1 MKSKKR
7 GPLEKL
13 KVFSNTYLIFA
24 VLGIVFA
31 ILILLIPSISDTA
44 KQYIDENLNPKVYLE
59 VSVCISIIGYLWYYW
74 LVRRFINRKSKG
86 TFYMILLIL
95 GAVGGLIGIFTGEK
109 GTSIFSLA
117 LDLAGLYLLLKAK
130 NENN

>member
-1 MKSKKR
+1 
-7 GPLEKL
+7 
-13 KVFSNTYLIFA
+13 
-24 VLGIVFA
+24 
-31 ILILLIPSISDTA
+31 
-44 KQYIDENLNPKVYLE
+44 
-59 VSVCISIIGYLWYYW
+59 
-74 LVRRFINRKSKG
+74 
-86 TFYMILLIL
+86 MILLIL

>member
-74 LVRRFINRKSKG
+74 LVRRKKKKKSKG

>member
-74 LVRRFINRKSKG
+74 LVRRFINRKSNG

-109 GTSIFSLA
+109 GTSIFSLDFA
-117 LDLAGLYLLLKAK
+117 LAGLYLLLKVK
-130 NENN
+130 NEKN